1 VESAP
6 RAYRL
11 KASNA
16 APLSS
21 TSAGTFPGIAARQ
34 LHALRQHYTGK
45 LRLSDVK
52 EIFLQM
58 KDYVILLAQAY
69 CLKAWAMPQ
78 LWRYKLRPPA

>member
-1 VESAP
+1 LPDGAVVP
-6 RAYRL
+6 KRD
-11 KASNA
+11 
-16 APLSS
+16 
-21 TSAGTFPGIAARQ
+21 GIAARQ